1 MICYKV
7 KKSYCEII
15 NTIIV
20 NKKNMDLTCTRI
32 WHLWKIKKKLIDDFH
47 SKTDTQG
54 C

>member
-20 NKKNMDLTCTRI
+20 NKKKYGPNMYQDMASMEN
-32 WHLWKIKKKLIDDFH
+32 KKK
-47 SKTDTQG
+47 TD
-54 C
+54 